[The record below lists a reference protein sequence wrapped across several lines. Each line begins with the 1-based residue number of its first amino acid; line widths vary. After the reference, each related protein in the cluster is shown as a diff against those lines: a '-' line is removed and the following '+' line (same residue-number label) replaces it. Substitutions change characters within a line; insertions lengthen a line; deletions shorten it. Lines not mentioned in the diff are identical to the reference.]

1 MAKRRAKTKHEG
13 PSGPALYPYQ
23 RRWVED
29 DSRFKIAC
37 KARQIG
43 FTFAAAWRVVDRRL
57 EQPGTTLWLSAS
69 ERQALEAMEHVRRF
83 AKELGVVAIYEE
95 DFIEGTL
102 LKQHAVRF
110 PNGSRIVALPA
121 NPDTVRGFAGDVV
134 LDEFAFHRDAEA
146 IWRAA
151 FATATRGFQLE
162 IISTPNGARGRYYDL
177 ARAAGLVDY
186 DPPEKSRFLP
196 RAFPPWW
203 HRPPA
208 CGDSAHRRDAGA
220 TEDGMGGVGMTDCG
234 GARGASGHGFSEH
247 SGDPELVEGS
257 RAERNVAQSASSEGA
272 WGNPLRVSPAPES
285 RVTSHQSP
293 FLWSPHWVDLLSAR
307 TQGFVVDVESLRAAI
322 ADEDAWQQEYCCRF
336 LADAAHYLPPELV
349 VAAEHPAAT
358 TTFFLSPAAGAAG
371 LGEARRVSPSG
382 LTTEMPGE
390 APPWKGA
397 GENLF
402 GFPQRARGSFYLGV
416 DIGRRRDLTVL
427 WLLEADDSPA
437 PVYWTRGLVTLDRQ
451 PFAAQ
456 RQALDSLLALR
467 ASDENRNSKIE
478 NRTNGPSFEFRF
490 SSFGSFLIRRC
501 ALDATG
507 LGAMLAEELRAQ
519 WGARVEPVVFTQAV
533 KENLAVRVKRLLE
546 DGRLRLPA
554 DPAVRAALGSVKR
567 YITPSGNIRFDADRT
582 EAAGHADHFWAL
594 ALALGAAEEPDIS
607 LEFVSST
614 RLRSFAQAAIF

>member
-1 MAKRRAKTKHEG
+1 M
-13 PSGPALYPYQ
+13 
-23 RRWVED
+23 
-29 DSRFKIAC
+29 
-37 KARQIG
+37 
-43 FTFAAAWRVVDRRL
+43 
-57 EQPGTTLWLSAS
+57 
-69 ERQALEAMEHVRRF
+69 
-83 AKELGVVAIYEE
+83 
-95 DFIEGTL
+95 
-102 LKQHAVRF
+102 
-110 PNGSRIVALPA
+110 
-121 NPDTVRGFAGDVV
+121 TV
-134 LDEFAFHRDAEA
+134 
-146 IWRAA
+146 
-151 FATATRGFQLE
+151 
-162 IISTPNGARGRYYDL
+162 
-177 ARAAGLVDY
+177 
-186 DPPEKSRFLP
+186 
-196 RAFPPWW
+196 
-203 HRPPA
+203 
-208 CGDSAHRRDAGA
+208 
-220 TEDGMGGVGMTDCG
+220 
-234 GARGASGHGFSEH
+234 FSH
-247 SGDPELVEGS
+247 
-257 RAERNVAQSASSEGA
+257 
-272 WGNPLRVSPAPES
+272 
-285 RVTSHQSP
+285 
-293 FLWSPHWVDLLSAR
+293 HWVDLLSAR

-358 TTFFLSPAAGAAG
+358 TT
-371 LGEARRVSPSG
+371 PSSTG
-382 LTTEMPGE
+382 HW
-390 APPWKGA
+390 PPDTGH
-397 GENLF
+397 L
-402 GFPQRARGSFYLGV
+402 YLGV

-507 LGAMLAEELRAQ
+507 LGAMLAEELQ
-519 WGARVEPVVFTQAV
+519 TKWGARVEPVVFTQAV

-546 DGRLRLPA
+546 DGRLRLPS

>member
-1 MAKRRAKTKHEG
+1 MARRERRVKHNG
-13 PSGPALYPYQ
+13 SARPQLYPYQ

-29 DSRFKIAC
+29 ESRFKIAC
-37 KARQIG
+37 KARQVG

-57 EQPGTTLWLSAS
+57 DIPGTTLWLSAS

-83 AKELGVVAIYEE
+83 AKELGVVAIHEE

-177 ARAAGLVDY
+177 AKAAGLVDY
-186 DPPEKSRFLP
+186 
-196 RAFPPWW
+196 
-203 HRPPA
+203 RPA
-208 CGDSAHRRDAGA
+208 QCTGGQTFVSGRGQAG
-220 TEDGMGGVGMTDCG
+220 MPVPLQ
-234 GARGASGHGFSEH
+234 GFSW
-247 SGDPELVEGS
+247 GFPDGFTLNRFTVNGS
-257 RAERNVAQSASSEGA
+257 I
-272 WGNPLRVSPAPES
+272 
-285 RVTSHQSP
+285 
-293 FLWSPHWVDLLSAR
+293 WSPHWVDLASAR

-349 VAAEHPAAT
+349 VAAEHPRAA
-358 TTFFLSPAAGAAG
+358 TTFFLPATSAQRPATSEGFRQGTALVPNAGEGSAVPNTMA
-371 LGEARRVSPSG
+371 GEAQPRKGPALRQSSG
-382 LTTEMPGE
+382 HPERETRG
-390 APPWKGA
+390 
-397 GENLF
+397 GENLL
-402 GFPQRARGSFYLGV
+402 GFPQRAMGSLYLGV

-427 WLLEADDSPA
+427 WLLEADDAPA
-437 PVYWTRGLVTLDRQ
+437 PVYWTRGILALDRQ

-467 ASDENRNSKIE
+467 ASDDNRNSKIE

-490 SSFGSFLIRRC
+490 SSFGSYAVRRC
-501 ALDATG
+501 AIDSTG
-507 LGAMLAEELRAQ
+507 LGAMLAEELQ
-519 WGARVEPVVFTQAV
+519 TKWGARVEPVVFTQPV
-533 KENLAVRVKRLLE
+533 KESLAVRVKRLLE
-546 DGRLRLPA
+546 EGRVRLPA
-554 DPAVRAALGSVKR
+554 DPAVRAALGAVKR
-567 YITPSGNIRFDADRT
+567 YVTPAGHIRFDADRT

-594 ALALGAAEEPDIS
+594 ALALAAAEEPAIS

-614 RLRSFAQAAIF
+614 LLRPFAQASAF